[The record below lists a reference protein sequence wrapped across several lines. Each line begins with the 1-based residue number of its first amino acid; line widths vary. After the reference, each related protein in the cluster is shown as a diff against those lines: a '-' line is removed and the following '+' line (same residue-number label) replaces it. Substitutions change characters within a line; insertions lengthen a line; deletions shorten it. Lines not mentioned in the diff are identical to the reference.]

1 MLVVIEVLFVVTDVF
16 FATEVLLVVTEVLL
30 VVTEVLFVVTEVLF
44 VERLYP
50 VSIQIYETYNPGAI
64 VRIMG
69 CDYQGGTSV
78 DTGRRRYW

>member
-1 MLVVIEVLFVVTDVF
+1 MLLLVIQVLFVVTDVF
-16 FATEVLLVVTEVLL
+16 FATEVLLVDTEVLL
-30 VVTEVLFVVTEVLF
+30 VVTEVLF